1 LIMVRVPILYLVFLL
16 PLFLLNV
23 QGSQTVSEQNAKQ
36 TVTRYL
42 EAQRQGDTAT
52 MKSLIAGDLRKDKAP
67 LLSNPSYPA
76 YLSETFAHVD
86 VAIDWA
92 KALGPGKALVQA
104 SMTYRPGDI
113 VTKRYVLHERAE
125 EAEAPGA
132 FLIHEEYDPDF
143 R

>member
-1 LIMVRVPILYLVFLL
+1 MIMVKVPVLYLVFLL

-23 QGSQTVSEQNAKQ
+23 HGSQTVSEQNAKQ

-92 KALGPGKALVQA
+92 KALSPGKALVQA
-104 SMTYRPGDI
+104 SMTYRPGDT
-113 VTKRYVLHERAE
+113 VRRHYVLYERAE
-125 EAEAPGA
+125 EGA
-132 FLIHEEYDPDF
+132 ATSTLLIHEEYDPDF